1 MAVWRLDHTEGKHH
15 GRTAMTE
22 QNVGTRVSSNSSNFL
37 VSILEVLKK
46 ALNECKLFTS
56 QCHRAVVS
64 ESQAEDRADFRN
76 YGTLSAEWKLFI
88 PY

>member
-1 MAVWRLDHTEGKHH
+1 
-15 GRTAMTE
+15 MTE
-22 QNVGTRVSSNSSNFL
+22 HSVGTRVSSRSSSFL
-37 VSILEVLKK
+37 VSMPEVLKK
-46 ALNECKLFTS
+46 ALNQCKVLTS
-56 QCHRAVVS
+56 QCNTAGVS